1 VPGASRIP
9 SSPNRLFGRIAK
21 AARRM
26 VVLVFTLSF
35 ALKGAG
41 SVKSELLGS

>member
-1 VPGASRIP
+1 
-9 SSPNRLFGRIAK
+9 
-21 AARRM
+21 M